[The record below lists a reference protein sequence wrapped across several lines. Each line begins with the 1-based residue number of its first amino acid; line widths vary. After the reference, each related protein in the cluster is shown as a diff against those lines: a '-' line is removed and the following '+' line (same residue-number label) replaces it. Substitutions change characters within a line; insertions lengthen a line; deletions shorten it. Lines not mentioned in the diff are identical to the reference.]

1 MNTKKKLNRSLS
13 LAVEIFTILLSI
25 CLGFVGYQTYYL
37 GMIQKYKDYEVF
49 VLNLATNDFDWD
61 AIDQSIQKNEEDEA
75 LLKLRKRFD
84 YIKGNAKID
93 WLYMLEPLNDS
104 DNDNMRYICTGN
116 TEKEYQSYKERG
128 QDIVRLGKLSGTE
141 FPADIAKQ
149 YLDFYKNS
157 KPGEFWYY
165 PNKTEWGSVYTTS
178 VVVRTST
185 GKSLGVLSVDISMT
199 DIDATMRIYPIRIFV
214 AGFILAVFFILIL
227 ILWLNRRVI
236 YPLKKLQH
244 SASDFVQKANGE
256 DIESLKFTDPNIQT
270 KDEIQSLAKS
280 LISMATDTKDYMQ
293 RLLVETKELERIS
306 SDLNVATKIQADML
320 PRIDNEFSNRSD
332 FELAASMTPAKEVGG
347 DFYDFFFIDDDH
359 LALVMADVSGKGVPA
374 ALFMAIS
381 KTIIKNRAL
390 FGSLPLPSE
399 VLQDANNQLCEG
411 NEQNLFV
418 TVWLGI
424 LDLNTGILKAANA
437 GHEYPVV
444 RQPGKD
450 FDYIQ
455 DKHGLVLAG
464 FEGAKYKDYEI
475 VLEKGSTLFI
485 YTDGVPEATDAN
497 EKLFELDRLKNAL
510 NINPE
515 AAPEEVL
522 SNVRSEVDKFVGSAP
537 QFDDLTMLALKYKGR
552 K

>member
-141 FPADIAKQ
+141 FPADVAKQ